1 MKNTIQAFLITCVS
15 AITALAQ
22 TFTYD
27 SSTQTVVVS
36 GDGPNSPQ
44 VEITN
49 PNSAGDPIPGTD
61 PVEYYGDIANVV
73 YKDINAIESPGY
85 TVANLENVECRLE
98 NAKLETPAFEG
109 GQVFCRVVI
118 DETSTLTL

>member
-1 MKNTIQAFLITCVS
+1 MNTIKNTIQAFILTCAS
-15 AITALAQ
+15 AITAFAQ
-22 TFTYD
+22 IFNYD

-49 PNSAGDPIPGTD
+49 SNYAGDPIPGTD

-73 YKDINAIESPGY
+73 YKDINAIEATGY
-85 TVANLENVECRLE
+85 IGANLDNVEYNMGR
-98 NAKLETPAFEG
+98 NYIY
-109 GQVFCRVVI
+109 R
-118 DETSTLTL
+118 